1 MIREELPTIRYYSR
15 KEKYI
20 QEIDKISTYI
30 HFSKEQ
36 REQARQTDLANFLFS
51 QGEKVKKSGS
61 EYEWLDCSQSVI
73 DLRNLTRSHRNN
85 FLHLV
90 KKYMDLYKAE
100 PKQLVYKSRTEKYA
114 KIISQKLYYRKWTI
128 IHSDRTL
135 ASRNFSPLQFCWLKS
150 SVNPKKDI
158 LFRRLK
164 SFKSYM
170 L

>member
-1 MIREELPTIRYYSR
+1 MIDTTCHYDRWRTTHYKMLQQ
-15 KEKYI
+15 KEKIYYT
-20 QEIDKISTYI
+20 QGIDKISTYI
-30 HFSKEQ
+30 HFTKEQ
-36 REQARQTDLANFLFS
+36 REQAKQTDLANFLFS

-114 KIISQKLYYRKWTI
+114 KIISPKLYYRKWTI
-128 IHSDRTL
+128 FIRTE
-135 ASRNFSPLQFCWLKS
+135 
-150 SVNPKKDI
+150 
-158 LFRRLK
+158 RLLLGT
-164 SFKSYM
+164 S
-170 L
+170 